1 MTTIHIKQIGR
12 SQTKFS
18 VNGKLCILNI
28 SVKNKAILKYSEK
41 TNDFEREF
49 FKKYLEVL
57 NII

>member
-18 VNGKLCILNI
+18 VNGKLCIVNV
-28 SVKNKAILKYSEK
+28 SVKRKVIIQYSEK
-41 TNDFEREF
+41 TNQFEREF